1 MTMLF
6 RAQGIKK
13 EFGDTTI
20 LNDVSFHIHLGDRLG
35 LVGVNGAGK
44 STLANIIYGNLKP
57 EDGTLIWEKKDIE
70 IGYLK
75 QDGFYRQR
83 TWEGE
88 EVAIKDEGYLKNF
101 FEVSSYLGMEKVNP
115 MEEKRLASLS
125 GGEKMKMALAN
136 VWHRNPDFLI
146 LDEPTNHMDYQGINW
161 LIEELKKYRGTVLI
175 ISHDRYFLDKAVNK
189 IIELNKGKADLYHGN
204 YTFYKE
210 EKRKRYDSQLH
221 QYEIQEKNQ
230 AKIKE
235 EINRLKEWS
244 EKVHRDSRK
253 KETAG
258 LGKKEYFRAKAKKKD
273 RQIKSKIKNL
283 EKINGEGVKRPEE
296 DKKIHFRFNE
306 GDLKKTR
313 MIQAED
319 IKKSFEKRILFKE
332 SSFSIR
338 RGERVALFGPNG
350 CGKTTLLKILVGKE
364 VLDEG
369 KLFISQSI
377 QIGYL
382 SQEALDIDTNQSVI
396 ELFDINSRAE
406 EGRIRTML
414 ANMGFGEKMIRQPLA
429 TLSLGE
435 LTRVRMTKL
444 IVKGQD
450 LLVLDEPLNHLD
462 IYSREKL
469 EEALKAYEGTIVL
482 VSHDRYMIEN
492 LCDGLLV
499 FENHSIKRCIE
510 DPKSYLENL
519 LIKGTKKAPAAI
531 SNEKSQK
538 EEKMRI
544 ENEMIYVLGEL
555 SKIPKGTLAYT
566 EMDNRFNDLINKK
579 KRLNL

>member
-1 MTMLF
+1 
-6 RAQGIKK
+6 
-13 EFGDTTI
+13 
-20 LNDVSFHIHLGDRLG
+20 
-35 LVGVNGAGK
+35 
-44 STLANIIYGNLKP
+44 
-57 EDGTLIWEKKDIE
+57 
-70 IGYLK
+70 
-75 QDGFYRQR
+75 
-83 TWEGE
+83 
-88 EVAIKDEGYLKNF
+88 
-101 FEVSSYLGMEKVNP
+101 
-115 MEEKRLASLS
+115 
-125 GGEKMKMALAN
+125 
-136 VWHRNPDFLI
+136 
-146 LDEPTNHMDYQGINW
+146 MDYQGINW

-189 IIELNKGKADLYHGN
+189 IIELNKGKADMYHGN

-235 EINRLKEWS
+235 EIDRLKEWS

-306 GDLKKTR
+306 GVLKKTR

-319 IKKSFEKRILFKE
+319 IKKSFETRILFKE

-350 CGKTTLLKILVGKE
+350 CGKTTLLKILLGEE

-369 KLFISQSI
+369 ELFISQSI

-406 EGRIRTML
+406 ESRIRTML
-414 ANMGFGEKMIRQPLA
+414 ANMGFGEKMIRQPLV

-444 IVKGQD
+444 IAKGQD

-499 FENHSIKRCIE
+499 FENHSIKKCIE

-519 LIKGTKKAPAAI
+519 LIKSTKKAPASI
-531 SNEKSQK
+531 NNEKSQK